1 MPKALLISTQDV
13 AKYTALNANV
23 DRDLFIQYL
32 SIAQDIHIQNY
43 LGTDLLEAIQLQIET
58 SGAPTGVYADLVSNY
73 IKPMLCAFA
82 MVEFLPFSAY
92 TIANKGVYK
101 HSAENSETID
111 RLELDNLID
120 RQNRIAENYAK
131 RFTEYICNYSNLFPE
146 YNTNSNGDVQPSKDV
161 NFSNWFL

>member
-13 AKYTALNANV
+13 AKYTALNGNV

-58 SGAPTGVYADLVSNY
+58 SGAPTGVYADLVSKY

-82 MVEFLPFSAY
+82 MVEFLCLLY
-92 TIANKGVYK
+92 TSDA
-101 HSAENSETID
+101 ADE
-111 RLELDNLID
+111 
-120 RQNRIAENYAK
+120 
-131 RFTEYICNYSNLFPE
+131 
-146 YNTNSNGDVQPSKDV
+146 
-161 NFSNWFL
+161 